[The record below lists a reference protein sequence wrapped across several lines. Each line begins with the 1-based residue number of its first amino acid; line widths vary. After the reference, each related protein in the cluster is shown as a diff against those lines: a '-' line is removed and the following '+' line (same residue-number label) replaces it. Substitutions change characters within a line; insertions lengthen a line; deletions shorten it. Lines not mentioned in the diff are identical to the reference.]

1 MNDAHTSFLLMILG
15 VLIVLSAFFSS
26 SETSMMSL
34 NRYRLKHLTKEG
46 NKAAKRAS
54 RLLERP
60 DRLLGTILVGNNIVN
75 ILAAS
80 IATVV
85 AVQIWGEAGI
95 AIATIGLT
103 IVILIFGEIT
113 PKTLAALRP
122 ELIAFPAS
130 FILNLLQKVLYPVVW
145 VCGAISNMLLR
156 LIGVDTRDVSGD
168 QLSTEELRTVVRE
181 AGLGITRSR
190 QNMLLGILDLEKMTV
205 NDIMVPRNE
214 AVGIDMEDEMPS
226 IVSQLRTC
234 HHTRLPVYQGDI
246 NNVTGIIHMRS
257 IARLLSRGELT
268 KDALQA
274 ACKEPYFVPEST
286 PLHTQLFNFQK
297 QKRRIAIVVDE
308 YGDVIGLV
316 TLEDIL
322 EEIVGEFTTDMLLP
336 SQDIHPQEDG
346 RVVIDGSSAIRAI
359 NRQLQWKLPADG
371 PKTLNGLITEQL
383 ESIPETSVCLTIG
396 SYRME
401 ILQTKDNMVKSVR
414 VWDRKLDV
422 QVDSPLT
429 AEAEADSADSRP
441 D

>member
-1 MNDAHTSFLLMILG
+1 MNDSHTTFLLISLG

-34 NRYRLKHLTKEG
+34 NRYRLKHLSKEG
-46 NKAAKRAS
+46 NKGARRAS
-54 RLLERP
+54 RLLQRP

-85 AVQIWGEAGI
+85 AVEFFGEAGI

-103 IVILIFGEIT
+103 IIILIFGEIT
-113 PKTLAALRP
+113 PKTLAAVRP
-122 ELIAFPAS
+122 ELIAFPVS
-130 FILNLLQKVLYPVVW
+130 IVLQMLQRILYPVVW
-145 VCGAISNMLLR
+145 VCSSISNVLLR
-156 LIGVDTRDVSGD
+156 LMGINLAANND
-168 QLSTEELRTVVRE
+168 QLSVEELRTVVRE

-205 NDIMVPRNE
+205 NDIMIPRNE
-214 AVGIDMEDEMPS
+214 AIGIDLEDSLPS
-226 IVSQLRTC
+226 INSQLRTC
-234 HHTRLPVYQGDI
+234 HHTRLPVFQGDI
-246 NNVTGIIHMRS
+246 NNVTGIVHMRS
-257 IARLLSRGELT
+257 IARLLSRGDLT
-268 KDALQA
+268 KENLIS

-322 EEIVGEFTTDMLLP
+322 EEIVGEFTSDMLLP
-336 SQDIHPQEDG
+336 SQDIHPQDDG
-346 RVVIDGSSAIRAI
+346 RFVIEGGTAIRAI
-359 NRQLQWKLPADG
+359 NRQLKWKLPADG

-396 SYRME
+396 TYRME

-414 VWDRKLDV
+414 VWDRGLDRGAV
-422 QVDSPLT
+422 APTDGSEQDL
-429 AEAEADSADSRP
+429 EH
-441 D
+441 

>member
-1 MNDAHTSFLLMILG
+1 MNDTHTG
-15 VLIVLSAFFSS
+15 VLLLILVVLIILSAFFSS

-34 NRYRLKHLTKEG
+34 NRYRLKHLSKEG
-46 NKAAKRAS
+46 HKGARRAS

-85 AVQIWGEAGI
+85 AVQLWGEAGI

-103 IVILIFGEIT
+103 VVILIFGEIT

-122 ELIAFPAS
+122 ELIAFPVS
-130 FILNLLQKVLYPVVW
+130 VILMFLQRVLYPIVW
-145 VCGAISNMLLR
+145 VCSTLSNMLLR
-156 LIGVDTRDVSGD
+156 LIGVSPNDESGD
-168 QLSTEELRTVVRE
+168 QLTTEELRTVVRE

-214 AVGIDMEDEMPS
+214 AVGIDLENDMS
-226 IVSQLRTC
+226 FIINQLRSS
-234 HHTRLPVYQGDI
+234 HHTRLLVYTNDI
-246 NNVTGIIHMRS
+246 NKVSGIVHMRS
-257 IARLLSRGELT
+257 IARLLTRGDLT
-268 KDALQA
+268 KEALIS
-274 ACKEPYFVPEST
+274 ACKEPYFIPEST

-336 SQDIHPQEDG
+336 SQDIHPQDDG
-346 RVVIDGSSAIRAI
+346 TYVIDGSGAIRAL
-359 NRQLQWKLPADG
+359 NRQLHWKLPADG

-383 ESIPETSVCLTIG
+383 ESIPETSVCLTVG
-396 SYRME
+396 QYRME

-414 VWDRKLDV
+414 VWDKGLGK
-422 QVDSPLT
+422 SST
-429 AEAEADSADSRP
+429 ASEPEKTALPSGP
-441 D
+441 DA

>member
-1 MNDAHTSFLLMILG
+1 MNDSHTTFLLISLA

-34 NRYRLKHLTKEG
+34 NRYRLKHLSKEG
-46 NKAAKRAS
+46 NKGARRAS

-85 AVQIWGEAGI
+85 AVEFFGEAGI

-103 IVILIFGEIT
+103 IIILIFGEIT
-113 PKTLAALRP
+113 PKTLAAVRP
-122 ELIAFPAS
+122 ELIAFPVS
-130 FILNLLQKVLYPVVW
+130 IILQVLQRILYPVVW
-145 VCGAISNMLLR
+145 VCSSISNILLR
-156 LIGVDTRDVSGD
+156 LMGINLASNND
-168 QLSTEELRTVVRE
+168 QLSVEELRTVVRE

-205 NDIMVPRNE
+205 NDIMIPRNE
-214 AVGIDMEDEMPS
+214 AIGIDLEDSLPS
-226 IVSQLRTC
+226 INSQLRTC
-234 HHTRLPVYQGDI
+234 HHTRLPVFQGDI
-246 NNVTGIIHMRS
+246 NNVTGIVHMRS
-257 IARLLSRGELT
+257 IARLLTRGDLT
-268 KDALQA
+268 KENLIS

-322 EEIVGEFTTDMLLP
+322 EEIVGEFTSDMLLP
-336 SQDIHPQEDG
+336 SQDIHPQDDG
-346 RVVIDGSSAIRAI
+346 RFVIEGGTAIRAI
-359 NRQLQWKLPADG
+359 NRQLKWKLPADG

-414 VWDRKLDV
+414 VWDRGLDRGAPE
-422 QVDSPLT
+422 S
-429 AEAEADSADSRP
+429 AEEVEQDIEH
-441 D
+441 

>member
-1 MNDAHTSFLLMILG
+1 LNDSPTTFLLISLA

-46 NKAAKRAS
+46 HRGARRAS

-80 IATVV
+80 IATVL
-85 AVQIWGEAGI
+85 AVEFFGEAGI

-103 IVILIFGEIT
+103 IIILIFGEIT
-113 PKTLAALRP
+113 PKTLAAVRP
-122 ELIAFPAS
+122 ELIAFPVS
-130 FILNLLQKVLYPVVW
+130 IILQVLQKILYPIVW
-145 VCGAISNMLLR
+145 VCSSISNVLLR
-156 LIGVDTRDVSGD
+156 LMGINLSANND
-168 QLSTEELRTVVRE
+168 QLSVEELRTVVRE

-205 NDIMVPRNE
+205 NDIMIPRNE
-214 AVGIDMEDEMPS
+214 AIGIDLEDSLPS
-226 IVSQLRTC
+226 INSQLRTC
-234 HHTRLPVYQGDI
+234 HHTRLPVFQGDI
-246 NNVTGIIHMRS
+246 NNVTGIVHMRS
-257 IARLLSRGELT
+257 IARLLTRGDLT
-268 KDALQA
+268 KETLVH

-322 EEIVGEFTTDMLLP
+322 EEIVGEFTSDMLLP
-336 SQDIHPQEDG
+336 SQDIHPQDDG
-346 RVVIDGSSAIRAI
+346 RFVIEGSTAIRAI
-359 NRQLQWKLPADG
+359 NRQLKWKLPADG

-396 SYRME
+396 HYRME

-414 VWDRKLDV
+414 VWDRNLDL
-422 QVDSPLT
+422 QGPLPET
-429 AEAEADSADSRP
+429 EP
-441 D
+441 DPED

>member
-1 MNDAHTSFLLMILG
+1 MNEAHTGMLLLSLG
-15 VLIVLSAFFSS
+15 VLIILSAFFSS

-34 NRYRLKHLTKEG
+34 NRYRLKHLSKEG
-46 NKAAKRAS
+46 HKAAKRAS

-85 AVQIWGEAGI
+85 CVQIWGDAGI
-95 AIATIGLT
+95 VIATIGLT
-103 IVILIFGEIT
+103 VIILIFGEIT

-130 FILNLLQKVLYPVVW
+130 VVLAILQRLLYPVVW
-145 VCGAISNMLLR
+145 VCSAISNALLK
-156 LIGVDTRDVSGD
+156 LIGVNPSDVNGD
-168 QLSTEELRTVVRE
+168 QLTTEELRTVVRE

-214 AVGIDMEDEMPS
+214 AMGIDTEDDMS
-226 IVSQLRTC
+226 AIINQLRTT
-234 HHTRLPVYQGDI
+234 HHTRLPVYEGDI
-246 NNVTGIIHMRS
+246 NNILGIVHMRS
-257 IARLLSRGELT
+257 IARLLSRGDLT
-268 KDALQA
+268 KEALIQ
-274 ACKEPYFVPEST
+274 ACKEPYFIPEST

-346 RVVIDGSSAIRAI
+346 SYVIDGSTGLRDL

-396 SYRME
+396 QYRIE
-401 ILQTKDNMVKSVR
+401 ILQTKDNMVKNAR
-414 VWDRKLDV
+414 VWSRTLNRTIDDAE
-422 QVDSPLT
+422 PL
-429 AEAEADSADSRP
+429 AEPRS
-441 D
+441 

>member
-1 MNDAHTSFLLMILG
+1 LNDTHTG
-15 VLIVLSAFFSS
+15 VLLLILVVLIILSAFFSS

-34 NRYRLKHLTKEG
+34 NRYRLKHLSKEG
-46 NKAAKRAS
+46 HKGARRAS

-85 AVQIWGEAGI
+85 AVQLWGEAGI

-103 IVILIFGEIT
+103 VVILIFGEIT

-122 ELIAFPAS
+122 ELIAFPVS
-130 FILNLLQKVLYPVVW
+130 VILMFLQRVLYPIVW
-145 VCGAISNMLLR
+145 VCSTLSNMLLR
-156 LIGVDTRDVSGD
+156 LIGVSPNDESGD
-168 QLSTEELRTVVRE
+168 QLTTEELRTVVRE

-214 AVGIDMEDEMPS
+214 AVGIDLENDMS
-226 IVSQLRTC
+226 FIINQLRSS
-234 HHTRLPVYQGDI
+234 HHTRLLVYTNDI
-246 NNVTGIIHMRS
+246 NKVSGIVHMRS
-257 IARLLSRGELT
+257 IARLLTRGDLT
-268 KDALQA
+268 KEALIS
-274 ACKEPYFVPEST
+274 ACKEPYFIPEST

-336 SQDIHPQEDG
+336 SQDIHPQDDG
-346 RVVIDGSSAIRAI
+346 TYVIDGSGAIRAL
-359 NRQLQWKLPADG
+359 NRQLHWKLPADG

-383 ESIPETSVCLTIG
+383 ESIPETSVCLTVG
-396 SYRME
+396 QYRME

-414 VWDRKLDV
+414 VWDKGLGK
-422 QVDSPLT
+422 SST
-429 AEAEADSADSRP
+429 ASEPEKTALPSGP
-441 D
+441 DA

>member
-1 MNDAHTSFLLMILG
+1 MNDSHTTFLLISLA
-15 VLIVLSAFFSS
+15 VLIMLSAFFSS

-34 NRYRLKHLTKEG
+34 NRYRLKHLSKEG
-46 NKAAKRAS
+46 NSGARRAS
-54 RLLERP
+54 QLLERP

-85 AVQIWGEAGI
+85 AVEFFGEAGI

-103 IVILIFGEIT
+103 IIILIFGEIT
-113 PKTLAALRP
+113 PKTLAAVRP
-122 ELIAFPAS
+122 ELIAFPVS
-130 FILNLLQKVLYPVVW
+130 IVLQMLQKVLYPIVW
-145 VCGAISNMLLR
+145 VCSSISNILLR
-156 LIGVDTRDVSGD
+156 LMGINLAANND
-168 QLSTEELRTVVRE
+168 QLSVEELRTVVRE

-205 NDIMVPRNE
+205 NDIMIPRNE
-214 AVGIDMEDEMPS
+214 AVGIDLDDSLPS
-226 IVSQLRTC
+226 INSQLRTC
-234 HHTRLPVYQGDI
+234 HHTRLPVFQGDI
-246 NNVTGIIHMRS
+246 NNVTGIVHMRS
-257 IARLLSRGELT
+257 IARLLSRGDLT
-268 KDALQA
+268 KENLIS

-308 YGDVIGLV
+308 YGDVIGLI

-322 EEIVGEFTTDMLLP
+322 EEIVGEFTSDMLLP
-336 SQDIHPQEDG
+336 SQDIHPQDDG
-346 RVVIDGSSAIRAI
+346 RFVIEGGTAIRAI
-359 NRQLQWKLPADG
+359 NRQLKWKLPADG

-396 SYRME
+396 SYRLE

-414 VWDRKLDV
+414 VWDRNLDRG
-422 QVDSPLT
+422 T
-429 AEAEADSADSRP
+429 ASGEEAEQNIEH
-441 D
+441 